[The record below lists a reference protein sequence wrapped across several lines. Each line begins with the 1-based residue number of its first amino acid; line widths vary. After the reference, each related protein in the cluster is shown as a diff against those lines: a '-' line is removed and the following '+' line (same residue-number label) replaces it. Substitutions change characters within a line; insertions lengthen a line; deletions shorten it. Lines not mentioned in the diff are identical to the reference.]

1 MADELSRHV
10 ADLRILLG
18 EMRGLR
24 ESSFPS
30 SQTRQIPLRAWGVR
44 EQFHTELAEV
54 EETLATYRRQLE
66 SKMLDESPIADN
78 EREWKTV
85 GQIEAA
91 LEVVHRALDRED
103 WTLHEVQIDKLD
115 GKLIDLQR
123 LTSELPSHLYSRFR
137 GFAAA
142 ERSEYRTLIIGTWIA
157 AALAAMIF
165 GLFINLFYQWIFRPL
180 RILIEGSRFVAAG
193 QFSYRIHLRSG
204 DEMAAEYLRQPAV
217 LEIVAQALAL
227 PLERVLIRNPDTDRV
242 PDSGPTVASRSI
254 MTVGRLLERA
264 ALRLKQEWKPGE
276 EQLIEERYKEPDF
289 MIPFDPESF
298 QGDAY
303 PTYNWSVDVVEVCV
317 DALTGET
324 EITGAW
330 AVYDVGVPIDENILR
345 GQMEGGLLQG
355 IGYASIEQMAA
366 DGIKNAL
373 VFATSAWGGLLDLMR
388 RQAATDRVVPALRDV
403 SFEVPKGSALCVIG
417 RNGAGKSTLLRCLA
431 GILVPEQGRVTARG
445 RITSLLS
452 VGIGMNA
459 KLTGRENIKLGG
471 LAVGIDGSRLADI
484 TGDIAEFAQLGEY
497 IDYPVETY
505 SSGMRARLGFAVAAH
520 LDPEI
525 VLIDEALTGGDSK
538 FQSRVAEKMNE
549 MTSGGRTIVLVTHG
563 MMAVLEM
570 ASQGIWMH
578 QGQVM
583 EKGDPE
589 QVVAAYMRYC
599 RLESTEMDMD

>member
-1 MADELSRHV
+1 MLSNWPIRLKFLVGLGLLLLSVAILAGSGLVSTHRYRAIIKNLSWRSEELPVADELSRHV

-180 RILIEGSRFVAAG
+180 PILIEGSRFVAAG

-204 DEMAAEYLRQPAV
+204 DEMAELAEALNSMTQRFQDIRDDLDRQVRERTRQMVRSERLASVGFLAAGVAHEINNPLASIAMCAESLEGRLVEQALDGGAPDPLTRKYLQMIQSEAFRCKEITEKLLDFSRTGSVKRQTAD
-217 LEIVAQALAL
+217 LGEIVAGVIEIVRHLGKYQQKKIDFDRA
-227 PLERVLIRNPDTDRV
+227 ERVLAAVNPQEIKQVVLNLMTNALDC
-242 PDSGPTVASRSI
+242 VADGGGVVRIGVTERDGFGVLTFSDNGCGMPADVLEHVFEPFFTRR
-254 MTVGRLLERA
+254 TVGQGTGLGLSITHRIIADHGGEIEAASDGPGRGATFRVRLPLAAANKQTGPVPRA
-264 ALRLKQEWKPGE
+264 A
-276 EQLIEERYKEPDF
+276 
-289 MIPFDPESF
+289 
-298 QGDAY
+298 
-303 PTYNWSVDVVEVCV
+303 
-317 DALTGET
+317 
-324 EITGAW
+324 
-330 AVYDVGVPIDENILR
+330 
-345 GQMEGGLLQG
+345 
-355 IGYASIEQMAA
+355 
-366 DGIKNAL
+366 
-373 VFATSAWGGLLDLMR
+373 
-388 RQAATDRVVPALRDV
+388 
-403 SFEVPKGSALCVIG
+403 
-417 RNGAGKSTLLRCLA
+417 
-431 GILVPEQGRVTARG
+431 
-445 RITSLLS
+445 
-452 VGIGMNA
+452 
-459 KLTGRENIKLGG
+459 
-471 LAVGIDGSRLADI
+471 
-484 TGDIAEFAQLGEY
+484 
-497 IDYPVETY
+497 
-505 SSGMRARLGFAVAAH
+505 
-520 LDPEI
+520 
-525 VLIDEALTGGDSK
+525 
-538 FQSRVAEKMNE
+538 
-549 MTSGGRTIVLVTHG
+549 
-563 MMAVLEM
+563 
-570 ASQGIWMH
+570 
-578 QGQVM
+578 
-583 EKGDPE
+583 
-589 QVVAAYMRYC
+589 
-599 RLESTEMDMD
+599 